1 MLSVSEQQNYYIHE
15 NSDPAMNKMFA
26 QFDIADIIGF
36 FQSLDKT
43 ILPIVIFLGFII
55 ILWFLG
61 RIIKFFIRRNR
72 RIPADARNGVRNII
86 TLLQILVGFIG
97 IALIFDVD
105 PELIVSTSTLV
116 ATAIGFASTSI
127 AANLVGGLYLIVTR
141 PFGVGDFINTQGCEG
156 IVAEIGLLYTKL
168 MQFNKTIVTVPNSSL
183 LTSSVLN
190 SNIMLMK
197 DPKSWNTEKTYS
209 LPGLV
214 SKTFTAP
221 FKQEEIVRYS
231 TKIEVSYSA
240 IDPPIDTKQLESR
253 ISKILDNI
261 ADTLF
266 GFPIE
271 YYLGNYTYR
280 QEVYF
285 IITASDA
292 NRLYENYFDF
302 LEQLWKGIFPEL
314 RGEV

>member
-1 MLSVSEQQNYYIHE
+1 
-15 NSDPAMNKMFA
+15 MFI
-26 QFDIADIIGF
+26 QFDIADIIDF

-43 ILPIVIFLGFII
+43 VIPIVIFLGFII
-55 ILWFLG
+55 SLWFLG
-61 RIIKFFIRRNR
+61 RIIKFFIRRNK
-72 RIPADARNGVRNII
+72 RIPADARNGVRNVI
-86 TLLQILVGFIG
+86 TLFQILVGFIG
-97 IALIFDVD
+97 IAVIFEVD

-127 AANLVGGLYLIVTR
+127 AANLVGGLYLIATR

-190 SNIMLMK
+190 SNIILTK
-197 DPKSWNTEKTYS
+197 DAKSLNTEKTYS

-221 FKQEEIVRYS
+221 FNQKEIVRYT
-231 TKIEVSYSA
+231 TKVEVSYSA
-240 IDPPIDTKQLESR
+240 INPPIDTKQLESR
-253 ISKILDNI
+253 ISEILNNI

-271 YYLGNYTYR
+271 YYFGNYTYR
-280 QEVYF
+280 QEVYV

-292 NRLYENYFDF
+292 NRLYENYSVF
-302 LEQLWKGIFPEL
+302 LEQFWKGIFPEL